1 MTQART
7 IIETRELTKR
17 YGDIVAVDS
26 LNLSIRQGEVFGL
39 LGPNGAGKTTTT
51 LMLLGLTE
59 PTSGSAYIEGHN
71 CTREPIAVKKLVGY
85 LPDNVGFYGDMTGRE
100 NLRFTGQLNGMR
112 GPELEKRI
120 DQLLERVGMTHA
132 ADRKAGTYSR
142 GMRQRLGIADVLI
155 KNPSIVIMDEPTLGI
170 DPEGMWEL
178 LQIIRELAEQ
188 DGRTVLISSHQLYQV
203 QQVCD
208 RVGIFVKGKLIAC
221 GGIKD
226 LANQLQ
232 AESGYSL
239 ELEVVPNDSKLEN
252 LLKSMPGVDEV
263 TREGERFL
271 IHSSQDIRG
280 NVTQIAAEHGYSLQ
294 YLRHRG
300 GDLDEIY
307 RRYFEK
313 AGEQQH
319 GRESGPRK
327 TGNILQR
334 MGRRKGQ

>member
-1 MTQART
+1 
-7 IIETRELTKR
+7 
-17 YGDIVAVDS
+17 
-26 LNLSIRQGEVFGL
+26 
-39 LGPNGAGKTTTT
+39 
-51 LMLLGLTE
+51 
-59 PTSGSAYIEGHN
+59 
-71 CTREPIAVKKLVGY
+71 
-85 LPDNVGFYGDMTGRE
+85 
-100 NLRFTGQLNGMR
+100 
-112 GPELEKRI
+112 
-120 DQLLERVGMTHA
+120 MTHA

-142 GMRQRLGIADVLI
+142 GMKQRLGIADVLI